1 MQDER
6 MKVDDDWP
14 KRTKQV
20 NRGIKRDKT
29 SNDENTNKGDQKS
42 GKQQVSREELSEWSG
57 RSVKIE
63 KKDRENEGGSGDK
76 RQQAEHTVIPSQQC
90 CWGCNLTLRVCVL
103 ASRLERGTVS
113 PTLKLEGWRGR
124 GGSEGNTNKR
134 INEQTEGTGRQISGL
149 CQDFVFHCSI

>member
-1 MQDER
+1 MQDEQ

-90 CWGCNLTLRVCVL
+90 CWGCNLTLRQVAIRACVCMQVC
-103 ASRLERGTVS
+103 AS
-113 PTLKLEGWRGR
+113 
-124 GGSEGNTNKR
+124 
-134 INEQTEGTGRQISGL
+134 L
-149 CQDFVFHCSI
+149 CVGKQAGMGDS

>member
-20 NRGIKRDKT
+20 NRGIKQDKT

-42 GKQQVSREELSEWSG
+42 GKQQVSREELSEWSVT
-57 RSVKIE
+57 SVKIK
-63 KKDRENEGGSGDK
+63 KKDSENEGGSGDK

-90 CWGCNLTLRVCVL
+90 CWGCNLTLRQVTIRACVCMQVC
-103 ASRLERGTVS
+103 ASLCVG
-113 PTLKLEGWRGR
+113 K
-124 GGSEGNTNKR
+124 
-134 INEQTEGTGRQISGL
+134 QAGTGDS
-149 CQDFVFHCSI
+149 